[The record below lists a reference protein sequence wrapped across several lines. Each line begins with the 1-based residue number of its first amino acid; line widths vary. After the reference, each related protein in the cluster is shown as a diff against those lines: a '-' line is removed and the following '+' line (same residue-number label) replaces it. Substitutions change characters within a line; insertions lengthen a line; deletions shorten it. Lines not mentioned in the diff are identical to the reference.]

1 MADTTQQMAAAEEKK
16 EDAVPQQAK
25 AHDGCVTCDDNR
37 FDQADSRRNSGCVAD
52 NCDNADKEDPNGK
65 LGRGSDLD
73 FLHADRRLN
82 ETFFKTFLVNRR
94 GAEIHLAEHRHDE
107 SSDHAA

>member
-1 MADTTQQMAAAEEKK
+1 MMAASR
-16 EDAVPQQAK
+16 
-25 AHDGCVTCDDNR
+25 VTITGLIR
-37 FDQADSRRNSGCVAD
+37 PIAGGNSGCVAD